1 MNAIGFDDRQAA
13 EFRND
18 IDRGTHFVEPK
29 TPTGDNFLVAAGVK
43 VGEAF
48 RKFDRLSIDRYR
60 TKRRFLS
67 PHTLGQIVAIDRE
80 KPADIGA
87 LAFERTRGPYR
98 LPEMG
103 LVAADAPENE
113 AQHVEKMDADIGRHS
128 TRLAVIALP
137 GGVIPLA
144 ARGNVGEF
152 DLVPHVALR
161 EPIAQRDDRRMQPK
175 LQDGGYPATGVTLDL
190 RQAVDV
196 ARIKGQRLFADGVGA
211 GAHRITAMGVV
222 KVVRRTDRGVIDF
235 FAAAAKLVNVTI
247 ELLESD
253 EKLRIGKMAVQDADG
268 VVWIIGGNEIS
279 AGFRD
284 RPHVPG
290 RNVTG
295 GADKSI
301 GCQRLSPVCKN
312 WRPAGPTGSRQLRFP
327 NPSASQS
334 SRTAGQNPSRPE
346 ARR

>member
-1 MNAIGFDDRQAA
+1 MNAIGFDDRQVA

-18 IDRGTHFVEPK
+18 VDRGPHFVEPK
-29 TPTGDNFLVAAGVK
+29 TPAGDNFLVTAGVK

-48 RKFDRLSIDRYR
+48 RKFDRLPADGDR
-60 TKRRFLS
+60 TKRRFLA
-67 PHTLGQIVAIDRE
+67 PYALGQIVAIDRE
-80 KPADIGA
+80 KPADVGA

-98 LPEMG
+98 LAEMG
-103 LVAADAPENE
+103 LVAAGAPENE
-113 AQHVEKMDADIGRHS
+113 SQHVEKVDADIGRHAA
-128 TRLAVIALP
+128 RLAIVALP

-144 ARGNVGEF
+144 ARGNIGEL
-152 DLVPHVALR
+152 DLVPLVAVR
-161 EPIAQRDDRRMQPK
+161 EPIAQRDDRRMQPE

-196 ARIKGQRLFADGVGA
+196 ARIEGQRLFADGVGA
-211 GAHRITAMGVV
+211 GAHRITAMSVV

-235 FAAAAKLVNVTI
+235 LAAAAKLVNVAI
-247 ELLESD
+247 ELLKSD

-284 RPHVPG
+284 RTHVPG

-301 GCQRLSPVCKN
+301 GCQRLSSICKN
-312 WRPAGPTGSRQLRFP
+312 
-327 NPSASQS
+327 
-334 SRTAGQNPSRPE
+334 
-346 ARR
+346 